1 MRNSSSLNQSH
12 SRACPLV
19 FKQWPDQTKVFS
31 WSLMAC
37 CFVALVF
44 YFGHVTKAFRCPC
57 HHCYH
62 LVSKDTQAMS
72 PLTGLVFFIYDFGQP
87 NFYFCLSRNIIW
99 LHFGLVEPKLRTVFA
114 ILFSLNLFLH
124 CLSNCLEQSIL
135 SGWVLCSK
143 SVIFVFITIMKFLS
157 NKVLNSVLTK
167 LSQSL
172 QKILLQKFTK
182 FCKGSCHPVLSCIW
196 NSWVAIIIIHI
207 FELQK

>member
-1 MRNSSSLNQSH
+1 MSTRLQHTVKQPCIYLLHYCEISLLILSSQETLKTPRPCCFIPQMTSLLMRNSSSLNQSH

-99 LHFGLVEPKLRTVFA
+99 LHFGLVEQNLGQS
-114 ILFSLNLFLH
+114 LLSFSAWIYSFIVYQIAWNNPSCLVGFCVAKASFLY
-124 CLSNCLEQSIL
+124 
-135 SGWVLCSK
+135 
-143 SVIFVFITIMKFLS
+143 
-157 NKVLNSVLTK
+157 
-167 LSQSL
+167 LSQ
-172 QKILLQKFTK
+172 
-182 FCKGSCHPVLSCIW
+182 
-196 NSWVAIIIIHI
+196 
-207 FELQK
+207 